1 MRSRREDIQDWFD
14 LYMQEWQD
22 KYKRYIQLTNGA
34 RQFIQEYDWPG
45 NLDQINSTCE
55 RIVLLTTKRLI
66 DEVFLRKHLEQVTP
80 LMTTKAEK
88 VVVVQDPKALKIS
101 KLLAKHGGNREKVA
115 AEMGISKTTL
125 WRYIKKYNLEPNDE

>member
-1 MRSRREDIQDWFD
+1 
-14 LYMQEWQD
+14 MQEWQD